1 MTFNRNPTFT
11 LQIHVIQG
19 LILHV
24 PVRNGASNLQKSI
37 RQGAFPMVNMGD
49 DTKVSN
55 VLHTA
60 KIGDFSLNQIRFVNQ
75 NKLWGIQEGYL
86 VAICQDLTIN

>member
-1 MTFNRNPTFT
+1 
-11 LQIHVIQG
+11 
-19 LILHV
+19 
-24 PVRNGASNLQKSI
+24 
-37 RQGAFPMVNMGD
+37 MVNMGD

-86 VAICQDLTIN
+86 VAICQNLTIN